1 MEATPTPNAGADSVA
16 SLLAAALSP
25 SQAKAIAA
33 QVGGPATLENFE
45 WLRGLLVRL
54 RSAQDEVQHE
64 KAARQNDQVNH
75 EQRLHDLEE
84 QFMAVSQTN
93 TQLKVKVESLESQ
106 NQSLT
111 AELKQAQAKSTEAAS
126 KFSECATQ
134 LQLQRQK
141 LAFAKQENEVLASAA
156 ERKQGTIDELRSEL
170 AEVRQAAAEK
180 AQAASGQVADL
191 FAQRSDAS
199 LRSKIEF
206 LEKERTLLRDSAA
219 LLEERLTRQ
228 TEQLFKTKESLTAR
242 NKELEALIPHRE
254 SELESLRTRL
264 QNREKEL
271 ADTSSALE
279 ASRRTMRQMQEDHS
293 SQVATLSEKAAKYEE
308 LAANLEVSLSE
319 AEQLVQSLRT
329 RHEKF
334 REATSARQAEDRE
347 LLQTFERDAAAKN
360 KTIEELRTA
369 VRQLENDA
377 AVTGQARLGGSGRGT
392 SVEPSAM
399 IQKLVQHTGSG
410 TLSDWYERIV
420 SAEKQRD
427 QSVKEKE
434 HLNQLMN
441 NILVAIEQ
449 QGPMLK
455 AQSDDY
461 KRALEAQQD
470 LADQIRDLDAENER
484 LRDELADL
492 ADVQVSNRAMKK
504 TIATLEESNRN
515 LLWASEGGGRVKPN
529 SDSMQQAL
537 TAAATSRSSTVEL
550 ADAVQRHLPQYTNL
564 AELSV
569 KHTQLVQAFNEL
581 SQRAN
586 ESGKEAQQNA
596 EIEREVGQFKQQ
608 LKTLVAARER
618 SQQKIQSLVQQRDAL
633 QMALSNKDRSY
644 LLQHARASA
653 NASGPPSSSIGH
665 SQDSSPAP
673 STSLVSASAEEV
685 DRLRRN
691 LQSTQDTFEQY
702 KKQRIAADDAQAK
715 LLSDARAEANAKA
728 RDLSVAERN
737 VEIFRDRV
745 SELKVALDA
754 ARTELR
760 DEKSKHA
767 RTFDGLL
774 AQQTAANQVTHAREQ
789 DRLELANLRAD
800 HAKIKSQLAL
810 RAAECDRL
818 QGRVDEL
825 DQQLRSQSSLLDKV
839 QSIESAVAAQKEA
852 ELSRISTERDEAR
865 RSAAEL
871 TSTVESL
878 RADIQRLEAA
888 ARGEAA
894 ERASALV
901 RHESALREAQ
911 QQAQTASSDLAAA
924 REKYAALKAQHDA
937 LQAHLG
943 GLKRRQ
949 SIRANA
955 AASVHGHSG
964 TSGGVGSSS
973 AEDTEMSVA
982 VLDLPDSQVAEEA
995 ASTIARQATD
1005 IRELQ
1010 VLLKSTEDAFEAQ
1023 QATLDAQ
1030 ETNIKTLEAR
1040 ATDLQNKLAEQT
1052 EAAAQARTEASN
1064 LAEELAAAKA
1074 SGDARVAELQT
1085 QLAAIE
1091 KRVASI
1097 DEREAALQDSIN
1109 EHKAEAAAAQERY
1122 RHEHKEHEQDMEAL
1136 EKAREEVT
1144 RLTNEL
1150 SNVKVH
1156 SAEETSQARA
1166 LAAAKTAEAQDIAK
1180 RLAARDKEVAA
1191 IEAQNA
1197 LLHRQMAALDVQI
1210 ERARSAALDVTRE
1223 SRPEDF
1229 GILDGGEATGAGQ
1242 ATNDDENSAAAE
1254 ISRLKAMLKF
1264 HKDKHSVVQTKL
1276 DLQTKHVDELER
1288 RVRSL
1293 ESSLRE
1299 AEATAAEAASASTVS
1314 TSEEHEKL
1322 LQDVERLHILHE
1334 SNQQLRF
1341 QLKKAQTDNAAL
1353 SAKLADAEKR
1363 LREDRS
1369 AEQLK
1374 KLATKLA
1381 DTERRLRDA
1390 EADRKLFQEQ
1400 AQNVVA
1406 QIDMIDPAEHKRL
1419 QALLQTAKQEAAAA
1433 AAAVAAA
1440 KKEAAQAT
1448 AQLEAERKRAAVK
1461 LAEALEEK
1469 KADATTAAK
1478 LREHLKKKNKEVH
1491 ELQKKAALVQQ
1502 TEQALRR
1509 QLAAAVAKGKKN
1521 RIRDADATC

>member
-1 MEATPTPNAGADSVA
+1 MMEATPTPTPTSTADSVA

-25 SQAKAIAA
+25 SQVVGIVG
-33 QVGGPATLENFE
+33 QVGGSAKLENFG

-54 RSAQDEVQHE
+54 RSAQAEVQHE

-106 NQSLT
+106 NLSLT

-156 ERKQGTIDELRSEL
+156 ERKQATIDELRSEL

-228 TEQLFKTKESLTAR
+228 TEQLFKTKESLSAR

-254 SELESLRTRL
+254 AELESLRTRL

-271 ADTSSALE
+271 ADASSALE
-279 ASRRTMRQMQEDHS
+279 ASRRTMREMQEDHS

-308 LAANLEVSLSE
+308 LAGNLEVSLSE

-334 REATSARQAEDRE
+334 REATAARQAEDRE
-347 LLQTFERDAAAKN
+347 LLQTFERDAIAKN

-377 AVTGQARLGGSGRGT
+377 AVAGQARLGGSGRGA
-392 SVEPSAM
+392 SVVEPSAM

-455 AQSDDY
+455 AQSEDY

-484 LRDELADL
+484 LRGELADL

-537 TAAATSRSSTVEL
+537 AAAATSRSSTVEL
-550 ADAVQRHLPQYTNL
+550 ADAVQRHLPEYTNL

-581 SQRAN
+581 SQRAK
-586 ESGKEAQQNA
+586 ESNKEAKRNA
-596 EIEREVGQFKQQ
+596 EIEREVDQFKQQ
-608 LKTLVAARER
+608 LKTLVATRER

-644 LLQHARASA
+644 LLQHARAA
-653 NASGPPSSSIGH
+653 VNASAHPSSSSSSMSH
-665 SQDSSPAP
+665 SRDSSPAP
-673 STSLVSASAEEV
+673 STTTSLISASAASAEEV

-691 LQSTQDTFEQY
+691 LQSIQDTFEQY
-702 KKQRIAADDAQAK
+702 KKQRITSDDAQAK

-737 VEIFRDRV
+737 AEIFRDRV
-745 SELKVALDA
+745 SELKAALDA
-754 ARTELR
+754 ARAELR
-760 DEKSKHA
+760 DEKAKHA

-825 DQQLRSQSSLLDKV
+825 DQHLRSQSSLLDKV

-878 RADIQRLEAA
+878 RADVQRLEAA

-911 QQAQTASSDLAAA
+911 QQAQAASSDLAAA

-955 AASVHGHSG
+955 AASVHGHSDANN
-964 TSGGVGSSS
+964 SGGGAGSSS

-1023 QATLDAQ
+1023 QSTLDAQ

-1040 ATDLQNKLAEQT
+1040 LMELQGQLAEQT
-1052 EAAAQARTEASN
+1052 EAAVQARAEASK

-1074 SGDARVAELQT
+1074 SGEARANELQT

-1150 SNVKVH
+1150 SNLKVH
-1156 SAEETSQARA
+1156 SAEETSKA
-1166 LAAAKTAEAQDIAK
+1166 LALASAKTAEAEDIAK

-1191 IEAQNA
+1191 VEAQNA
-1197 LLHRQMAALDVQI
+1197 LLHRQMTALDVQI

-1229 GILDGGEATGAGQ
+1229 GILDSSSSGDATGPTTAGQ
-1242 ATNDDENSAAAE
+1242 AAHDDENSAAAE

-1293 ESSLRE
+1293 ETSLRE
-1299 AEATAAEAASASTVS
+1299 AEVRAVSQWKIAPRHLCVHGACSRGAVLFGSAFHTHTHTCMLYSC
-1314 TSEEHEKL
+1314 
-1322 LQDVERLHILHE
+1322 
-1334 SNQQLRF
+1334 
-1341 QLKKAQTDNAAL
+1341 AL
-1353 SAKLADAEKR
+1353 TGNGR
-1363 LREDRS
+1363 
-1369 AEQLK
+1369 
-1374 KLATKLA
+1374 
-1381 DTERRLRDA
+1381 
-1390 EADRKLFQEQ
+1390 
-1400 AQNVVA
+1400 
-1406 QIDMIDPAEHKRL
+1406 
-1419 QALLQTAKQEAAAA
+1419 
-1433 AAAVAAA
+1433 
-1440 KKEAAQAT
+1440 
-1448 AQLEAERKRAAVK
+1448 
-1461 LAEALEEK
+1461 
-1469 KADATTAAK
+1469 
-1478 LREHLKKKNKEVH
+1478 
-1491 ELQKKAALVQQ
+1491 
-1502 TEQALRR
+1502 
-1509 QLAAAVAKGKKN
+1509 
-1521 RIRDADATC
+1521 